1 MYLLYVYDAE
11 GRQIAPPLEISA
23 DNDEAATE
31 QAEKMKKYLMV
42 FAPNCGMVIDWSFGS
57 QAKSSGSFKG
67 KGRRFAIALR
77 GNVGPRRRV
86 IPLAQTKE

>member
-1 MYLLYVYDAE
+1 LLYVYDAE
-11 GRQIAPPLEISA
+11 DRQIAPPLEISA

-57 QAKSSGSFKG
+57 QAKSSGSFQRQRAAVCHSVTRE
-67 KGRRFAIALR
+67 RRTSA
-77 GNVGPRRRV
+77 PRYSFGSNQGV
-86 IPLAQTKE
+86 A